1 MKPIKY
7 AFLFVWFNCCSLFCL
22 NTFAQSNNLYSAG
35 YASAFIGGL
44 YDGYFPY
51 RQIKAHG
58 DFGLGAIDKMDGELT
73 VLHGN
78 IYQTQFT
85 GKTRLV
91 KDEQKTPYAVVCFFH
106 ATKVIHVDATLDK
119 ASLYKYLDSLLSD
132 QNGMYAIHIKG
143 NFSYIKTRAFPP
155 VSKKPYLSLADMLD
169 KQHFF
174 EFNNIKGDL
183 VGYRLPSFME
193 GAHISGY
200 HFHFLSDKKDAGGHI
215 IDLKTDGITIEIDK
229 LDSYTVDIPQNT
241 DFAHF
246 DFKKDRKEEIKSVE
260 NGKKQ

>member
-1 MKPIKY
+1 MKSMKY
-7 AFLFVWFNCCSLFCL
+7 TALFIWLSGCLFFCSP
-22 NTFAQSNNLYSAG
+22 TFAQSNNLYSAG

-51 RQIKAHG
+51 SQLKTHG

-73 VLHGN
+73 VLNGKM
-78 IYQTQFT
+78 YQTQFT
-85 GKTRLV
+85 GKTQV
-91 KDEQKTPYAVVCFFH
+91 VNDEDKTPYAVVCFFH
-106 ATKVIHVDATLDK
+106 AAKVIHLNSILDK
-119 ASLYKYLDSLLSD
+119 ASLYRYLDSLLTD

-143 NFSYIKTRAFPP
+143 NFNYVKTRAFPL
-155 VSKKPYLSLADMLD
+155 VANKPYLPLADMLG

-174 EFNNIKGDL
+174 EFNSIKGDL

-215 IDLKTDGITIEIDK
+215 IDLKTNDIVIEIDK
-229 LDSYTVDIPQNT
+229 LDNYTVALPQND
-241 DFAHF
+241 DFFHF

>member
-1 MKPIKY
+1 MKSIKY
-7 AFLFVWFNCCSLFCL
+7 IFLFCCLNCCPIFCFSA
-22 NTFAQSNNLYSAG
+22 FAQHNNLYSAG

-51 RQIKAHG
+51 HQLKAHG

-73 VLHGN
+73 MLNGN

-91 KDEQKTPYAVVCFFH
+91 NDADKTPYAVVCFFH
-106 ATKVIHVDATLDK
+106 AAKVFSVNTILDK
-119 ASLYKYLDSLLSD
+119 AGLYKYLDSLLSD
-132 QNGMYAIHIKG
+132 QNGMYAIHIRG
-143 NFSYIKTRAFPP
+143 NFSYVKTRAFPP
-155 VSKKPYLSLADMLD
+155 VAKKPYLPLADMLD

-174 EFNNIKGDL
+174 EFNNTDGDL

-215 IDLKTDGITIEIDK
+215 IDLKTKSITIEIDK
-229 LDSYTVDIPQNT
+229 LDSYTVDLPQNA

>member
-1 MKPIKY
+1 MKSMKY
-7 AFLFVWFNCCSLFCL
+7 TALLVWFSSCLFFCL
-22 NTFAQSNNLYSAG
+22 PTFAQSNNLYSAG

-51 RQIKAHG
+51 RQLKIHG

-73 VLHGN
+73 VLNGKM
-78 IYQTQFT
+78 YQTQFT
-85 GKTRLV
+85 GKTQV
-91 KDEQKTPYAVVCFFH
+91 VNDEDKTPYAIVCFFR
-106 ATKVIHVDATLDK
+106 AAKVIHLNSILDK
-119 ASLYKYLDSLLSD
+119 AALYKYLDSLLSD

-143 NFSYIKTRAFPP
+143 NFNYVKTRAFPP
-155 VSKKPYLSLADMLD
+155 VGDKPYLPLADMLG

-174 EFNNIKGDL
+174 EFNGIKGDL

-215 IDLKTDGITIEIDK
+215 IDLKTNDIVIEIDK
-229 LDSYTVDIPQNT
+229 LDSYTVDLPQND
-241 DFAHF
+241 DFSHF
-246 DFKKDRKEEIKSVE
+246 DFKKDRREEIKSVE

>member
-1 MKPIKY
+1 MKFIRYFFP
-7 AFLFVWFNCCSLFCL
+7 LLWLGCCVFFCPSAV
-22 NTFAQSNNLYSAG
+22 AQSNNLYSAG

-51 RQIKAHG
+51 HQLKAHG

-73 VLHGN
+73 MLQGK
-78 IYQTQFT
+78 IYQTQFS
-85 GKTRLV
+85 GKTQLV
-91 KDEQKTPYAVVCFFH
+91 NDEDKTPYAVICFFH
-106 ATKVIHVDATLDK
+106 AGKVIHLHSTLDK
-119 ASLYKYLDSLLSD
+119 AGLYKYLDSLLTD

-143 NFSYIKTRAFPP
+143 NFNYVKTRAFPP
-155 VSKKPYLSLADMLD
+155 VDNKPYLPLADMLG

-174 EFNNIKGDL
+174 EFNGIQGDL

-215 IDLKTDGITIEIDK
+215 IDLRTNDITIEIDK
-229 LDSYTVDIPQNT
+229 LDSYTVDLPQNA
-241 DFAHF
+241 DFSQF